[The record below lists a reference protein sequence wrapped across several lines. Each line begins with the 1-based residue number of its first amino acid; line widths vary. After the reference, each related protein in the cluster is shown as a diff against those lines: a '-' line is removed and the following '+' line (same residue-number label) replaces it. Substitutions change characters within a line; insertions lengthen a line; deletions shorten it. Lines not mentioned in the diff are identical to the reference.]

1 MRELWGRGSGGRAMR
16 SQRIG
21 QGFESPR
28 LHQNGHRKMSVFFC
42 CKSLIS
48 PKSLDD
54 APRGLAGVFRLP
66 ALPCGEPP
74 APSGLTRRRTFVLS
88 LKYLMS
94 FPPPPRRSMFAL
106 AAGANNRPLAPRPQL
121 LLFASQKYG
130 LSPCS
135 SFAALSHG
143 SLIFAPRSQRSCV
156 FFVLSLLCLMSFPPP
171 RLRHSSPT
179 RNRVHSSAKCAN
191 SLFPP

>member
-1 MRELWGRGSGGRAMR
+1 MICKLFSRTIFSIGGKHLPFFLVNAIMRELWGRGSGGRAMR

-74 APSGLTRRRTFVLS
+74 APSGLTRRRTFVASSILNVVS
-88 LKYLMS
+88 PSSSSEYVCACGGRKQ
-94 FPPPPRRSMFAL
+94 PPARTSPATPPLRVAKIRTLAVLLVRGTVARLIDFRSA
-106 AAGANNRPLAPRPQL
+106 
-121 LLFASQKYG
+121 
-130 LSPCS
+130 
-135 SFAALSHG
+135 FAAKL
-143 SLIFAPRSQRSCV
+143 R
-156 FFVLSLLCLMSFPPP
+156 FFLFCLLN
-171 RLRHSSPT
+171 T
-179 RNRVHSSAKCAN
+179 
-191 SLFPP
+191 